1 MDDEPYEVLESQF
14 LRMQQRKPV
23 IQAKIKNLI
32 TGKIVPRSFHQNENF
47 VEAEIERVPMKFIFT
62 QSGEFTFSDPS
73 DSSKRVVLKDNEA
86 EETVKFLKPNLE
98 VNFKKF
104 KDKVLGID
112 IPIKVDYA
120 VKSAPPADK
129 GNTAQG
135 GSKEVELENGL
146 KIQAPLFINEGDII
160 KLNTQTGQYA
170 ERVEKNK

>member
-1 MDDEPYEVLESQF
+1 M
-14 LRMQQRKPV
+14 
-23 IQAKIKNLI
+23 
-32 TGKIVPRSFHQNENF
+32 
-47 VEAEIERVPMKFIFT
+47 
-62 QSGEFTFSDPS
+62 
-73 DSSKRVVLKDNEA
+73 
-86 EETVKFLKPNLE
+86 KFLKPNLE